1 MVQRS
6 KVFKEKSA
14 QTKQQHGDYKLFW
27 IFLKYFSITMKK
39 YAHKTQFESM
49 WNHLNVQVAIK

>member
-39 YAHKTQFESM
+39 YAHIDENLCGIILMFRWQ
-49 WNHLNVQVAIK
+49 